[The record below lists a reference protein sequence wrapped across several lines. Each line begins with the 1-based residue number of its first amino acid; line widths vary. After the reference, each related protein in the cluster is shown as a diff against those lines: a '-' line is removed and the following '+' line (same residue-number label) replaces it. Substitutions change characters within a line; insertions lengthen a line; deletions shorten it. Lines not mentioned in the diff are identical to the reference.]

1 MNKKQIIVILG
12 LSAYIAGGLTAVYL
26 NLDSFIK
33 VLRFYPKFL
42 IPVILIYSIVLIVSI
57 AIIYLLG
64 NNGKN

>member
-1 MNKKQIIVILG
+1 MNRKQIIVILG
-12 LSAYIAGGLTAVYL
+12 LSAYIAGGLIAVCL

-42 IPVILIYSIVLIVSI
+42 IPVIIIYSIVLIVGI
-57 AIIYLLG
+57 AITYLLR